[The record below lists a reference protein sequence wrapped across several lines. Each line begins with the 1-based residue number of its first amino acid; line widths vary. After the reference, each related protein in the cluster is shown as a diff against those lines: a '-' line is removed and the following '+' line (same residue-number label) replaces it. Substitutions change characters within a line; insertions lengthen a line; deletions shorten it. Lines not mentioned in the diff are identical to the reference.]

1 MKLAEEQIHK
11 FAELERCYS
20 QYFYGSVAPV
30 MEQVRRELNDRQLEE
45 MKEYSNSLAGIM
57 ATASTTPAGVGMNSS
72 FEMVTQTGTWH
83 RVKTEDYI
91 GMCQER
97 IGKSEQITS
106 DLKLIADEWRNE
118 LVSAV
123 GREKYDG
130 MCEDMG
136 MDIAYAYTS
145 YRVEQLMIDRLVQQN
160 MPKSSLEYVMKSAA
174 ENCLLGLGVQLQRSP
189 LDREI
194 SEASEK
200 AYAPSVL
207 EKGAGKVLSF
217 GMDTVSTAGF
227 SSWANLGR
235 LALFEVA
242 SEGVGAVCDAMR
254 KNGEEVSV
262 EQIISLGVFGSES
275 NVLHTFRRVSERI
288 DPHENAYIRDL
299 DKQMKGRMRLIPEEN
314 LAWMKE
320 IHWQPEFNLE
330 LETYM
335 KREKSSIPS
344 VVLPG
349 KEEAYLA
356 LQQETKPMTDNAPEK
371 RVELKGD
378 VAVNDDVTVKGDAPL
393 KGDVKVKDNMAVN
406 DDVVVIDEQ
415 KIEPAPP
422 QVSSSGQNGW
432 GNLLSSFGLSGIGNV
447 GRNMGYVVSMLPD
460 LLVGLFTG
468 KTKSLKLQD
477 NLFPIASILIGL
489 FTKNPLLKMLLVG
502 MGGMNLMNKA
512 GQEAI
517 GKMNPDTNVAEA
529 KRQEYKVYPNEAL
542 NARISVPEIKGN
554 YLLATVDRVPC
565 TIRIPDTAIA
575 AYRAGALPLNTLAN
589 AVLLKSD
596 ELSARAQENY
606 TATESRNVQG
616 RGIG

>member
-20 QYFYGSVAPV
+20 QYFNGSVAPV
-30 MEQVRRELNDRQLEE
+30 MEQVRRELNDKQLEE
-45 MKEYSNSLAGIM
+45 MKEHSNSFAGIM
-57 ATASTTPAGVGMNSS
+57 ATASTTPAGVGMGSS
-72 FEMVTQTGTWH
+72 FELVTQTGIWH

-174 ENCLLGLGVQLQRSP
+174 ENSLLGLGMQLQRSP

-242 SEGVGAVCDAMR
+242 SEGVGAVCDAVR
-254 KNGEEVSV
+254 KTGEEVSV

-275 NVLHTFRRVSERI
+275 NVLHTFRRESERI

-320 IHWQPEFNLE
+320 TRWRPEFNLD

-335 KREKSSIPS
+335 KKENSSIPS

-356 LQQETKPMTDNAPEK
+356 LQHETKPMVDNALEK
-371 RVELKGD
+371 R
-378 VAVNDDVTVKGDAPL
+378 APL
-393 KGDVKVKDNMAVN
+393 KSDVTVN

-415 KIEPAPP
+415 KVEPAPP

-432 GNLLSSFGLSGIGNV
+432 GNLLSSFGLSGIGSV

-477 NLFPIASILIGL
+477 NLFPIASILMGL

-512 GQEAI
+512 GHEAI

-529 KRQEYKVYPNEAL
+529 KMQEYKVYPNEAL

-565 TIRIPDTAIA
+565 TIRIPDTTIA

-606 TATESRNVQG
+606 TATESRNIQG

>member
-1 MKLAEEQIHK
+1 MKLAEEQVHK
-11 FAELERCYS
+11 FAKLERCYS
-20 QYFYGSVAPV
+20 QYFYGSVAPI
-30 MEQVRRELNDRQLEE
+30 MEQVRRELNDKQLEE

-72 FEMVTQTGTWH
+72 FEMVTQTGIWH
-83 RVKTEDYI
+83 QVKTEDYI

-123 GREKYDG
+123 GREKYAG
-130 MCEDMG
+130 MCADMG

-160 MPKSSLEYVMKSAA
+160 MPKSSLEYVMRSAA
-174 ENCLLGLGVQLQRSP
+174 ENSLLGLGVQLQRSP

-235 LALFEVA
+235 LALLEVA
-242 SEGVGAVCDAMR
+242 SEGIGAVCDAVKDDR
-254 KNGEEVSV
+254 EEVCV
-262 EQIISLGVFGSES
+262 EQIISRGVFGSES
-275 NVLHTFRRVSERI
+275 NVLNTFRREAERI

-314 LAWMKE
+314 LAWMKKND
-320 IHWQPEFNLE
+320 WRPEFNLE

-335 KREKSSIPS
+335 KRENSSIPS

-356 LQQETKPMTDNAPEK
+356 LQQETKPMMDNAPEK
-371 RVELKGD
+371 R
-378 VAVNDDVTVKGDAPL
+378 APL
-393 KGDVKVKDNMAVN
+393 KGDVTLNDNRAVKDK
-406 DDVVVIDEQ
+406 VVVIDEQ
-415 KIEPAPP
+415 KIEPTPP

-432 GNLLSSFGLSGIGNV
+432 GNLLSSFGLSGIGSV

-477 NLFPIASILIGL
+477 NLFPIASILMGL

-512 GQEAI
+512 GHEAI
-517 GKMNPDTNVAEA
+517 EKMNPDTNVAVA

-542 NARISVPEIKGN
+542 NARISVPEIKGD

-575 AYRAGALPLNTLAN
+575 AYHAGVLPLNTLAN
-589 AVLLKSD
+589 AVLIKSD

-606 TATESRNVQG
+606 KATESRNIQG

>member
-20 QYFYGSVAPV
+20 QYFNGSVAPV
-30 MEQVRRELNDRQLEE
+30 MEQVRRELNDKQLEE
-45 MKEYSNSLAGIM
+45 MKEHSNSFAGII
-57 ATASTTPAGVGMNSS
+57 ATASTTPAGVGMGSS
-72 FEMVTQTGTWH
+72 FELVTQTGIWH

-97 IGKSEQITS
+97 IGKSEQITF

-174 ENCLLGLGVQLQRSP
+174 ENSLLGLGMQLQRSP

-242 SEGVGAVCDAMR
+242 SEGVGAACDAMR
-254 KNGEEVSV
+254 KTGEEVSV

-275 NVLHTFRRVSERI
+275 NVLHTFRRESERI
-288 DPHENAYIRDL
+288 DPYENAYIRDL

-320 IHWQPEFNLE
+320 TRWRPEFNLE

-335 KREKSSIPS
+335 KKENSSIPS

-356 LQQETKPMTDNAPEK
+356 LQHETKPMVDNALEK
-371 RVELKGD
+371 R
-378 VAVNDDVTVKGDAPL
+378 APL
-393 KGDVKVKDNMAVN
+393 KSDVTVN
-406 DDVVVIDEQ
+406 DDVVVIGEQ
-415 KIEPAPP
+415 KVEPAPP

-432 GNLLSSFGLSGIGNV
+432 GNLLSSFGLSGIGSV

-477 NLFPIASILIGL
+477 NLFPIASILMGL

-512 GQEAI
+512 GHEAI

-542 NARISVPEIKGN
+542 NARISSPEIKGN

-565 TIRIPDTAIA
+565 TIRIPDTTIA

-606 TATESRNVQG
+606 TATESRNIQG

>member
-30 MEQVRRELNDRQLEE
+30 MEQVRRELNAKQLEE
-45 MKEYSNSLAGIM
+45 MKEHSNSFAGIM
-57 ATASTTPAGVGMNSS
+57 ATASTTPAGVGMGSS
-72 FEMVTQTGTWH
+72 FELVTQTGIWH

-118 LVSAV
+118 LVSTV
-123 GREKYDG
+123 GREKYDV

-136 MDIAYAYTS
+136 MDIAYAYTN

-174 ENCLLGLGVQLQRSP
+174 ESSLLGLGVQLQRSP

-242 SEGVGAVCDAMR
+242 SEGVGAACDAMQ
-254 KNGEEVSV
+254 NTGEEVSV
-262 EQIISLGVFGSES
+262 EHIISLGVFGSEN
-275 NVLHTFRRVSERI
+275 NVLHTFRRESERI

-320 IHWQPEFNLE
+320 THWRPEFNLE

-335 KREKSSIPS
+335 KRENSSIPS

-356 LQQETKPMTDNAPEK
+356 LQQGRKPMTDNASEK
-371 RVELKGD
+371 RAEL
-378 VAVNDDVTVKGDAPL
+378 
-393 KGDVKVKDNMAVN
+393 N

-415 KIEPAPP
+415 KVEPAPP

-477 NLFPIASILIGL
+477 NLFPIASILMGL
-489 FTKNPLLKMLLVG
+489 FAKNPLLKMLLVG

-512 GQEAI
+512 GHEAI

-542 NARISVPEIKGN
+542 NERISVPEIKGN

-596 ELSARAQENY
+596 ELSAKAQENY

>member
-20 QYFYGSVAPV
+20 QYFNSSVAPV

-45 MKEYSNSLAGIM
+45 MKEHSNSFAGIM
-57 ATASTTPAGVGMNSS
+57 ATSSTTPAGVGMNSS
-72 FEMVTQTGTWH
+72 FELVTQTGIWH

-91 GMCQER
+91 GMCHER

-106 DLKLIADEWRNE
+106 DLKLIAGEWRNE
-118 LVSAV
+118 LVSTI

-174 ENCLLGLGVQLQRSP
+174 ENSLLGLGMQLQRSP

-194 SEASEK
+194 SVASEK

-235 LALFEVA
+235 LALFEVV
-242 SEGVGAVCDAMR
+242 SEGVGAACDAMR
-254 KNGEEVSV
+254 NAGEEVSV

-275 NVLHTFRRVSERI
+275 NVLHTFRRESERI

-320 IHWQPEFNLE
+320 IHWRPEFNLE

-335 KREKSSIPS
+335 KRENSFIPS

-356 LQQETKPMTDNAPEK
+356 LQQETKSMTDNVTEK
-371 RVELKGD
+371 RAPLKDD
-378 VAVNDDVTVKGDAPL
+378 VAVNDNVTVKGNAPL

-477 NLFPIASILIGL
+477 NLFPIASILMGL

-512 GQEAI
+512 GHEAI

-575 AYRAGALPLNTLAN
+575 AYWAGALPLNTLAN

>member
-20 QYFYGSVAPV
+20 QYFNGSVAPV
-30 MEQVRRELNDRQLEE
+30 MEQVRRELNDKQLEE
-45 MKEYSNSLAGIM
+45 MKEHSNSFAGIM
-57 ATASTTPAGVGMNSS
+57 ATASTTPAGVGMGSS
-72 FEMVTQTGTWH
+72 FELVTQTGIWH

-145 YRVEQLMIDRLVQQN
+145 YRVEQLMVDRLVQQN

-174 ENCLLGLGVQLQRSP
+174 ENSLLGLGMQLQRSP

-242 SEGVGAVCDAMR
+242 SEGVGVAYDAMR
-254 KNGEEVSV
+254 KTGEEVSV
-262 EQIISLGVFGSES
+262 EQIISLGVFGSEN
-275 NVLHTFRRVSERI
+275 NVLHTFRRESERI
-288 DPHENAYIRDL
+288 DPYENAYIRDL

-320 IHWQPEFNLE
+320 TRWRPEFNLE

-335 KREKSSIPS
+335 KKENSSIPS

-349 KEEAYLA
+349 NEEAYLA
-356 LQQETKPMTDNAPEK
+356 LQHETKPMTDNVPEK
-371 RVELKGD
+371 RAPLKGD
-378 VAVNDDVTVKGDAPL
+378 VAVNDDMA
-393 KGDVKVKDNMAVN
+393 VKDNRAVN

-415 KIEPAPP
+415 KVEPAPP

-432 GNLLSSFGLSGIGNV
+432 GNLLSSFGLSGIGSV

-477 NLFPIASILIGL
+477 NLFPIASILMGL

-512 GQEAI
+512 GHEAI

-565 TIRIPDTAIA
+565 TIRIPDTTIA

>member
-1 MKLAEEQIHK
+1 MKLAEEQVHK

-20 QYFYGSVAPV
+20 QYFYGSVAPI
-30 MEQVRRELNDRQLEE
+30 MEQVRRELNDKQLEE

-57 ATASTTPAGVGMNSS
+57 ATASTTPAAVGMNSS
-72 FEMVTQTGTWH
+72 FEMVTQTGIWH
-83 RVKTEDYI
+83 QVKTEDYI

-123 GREKYDG
+123 GREKYTG

-160 MPKSSLEYVMKSAA
+160 MPKSSLEYVMRSAA
-174 ENCLLGLGVQLQRSP
+174 ENSLLGLGVQLQRSP

-235 LALFEVA
+235 LALLEVA
-242 SEGVGAVCDAMR
+242 SEGIGAVCDAVKDDR
-254 KNGEEVSV
+254 EEVCV
-262 EQIISLGVFGSES
+262 EQIISRGVFGSES
-275 NVLHTFRRVSERI
+275 NVLNTFRREAERI

-320 IHWQPEFNLE
+320 IDWRPEFNLE

-335 KREKSSIPS
+335 KRENSSIPS

-356 LQQETKPMTDNAPEK
+356 LQQETKPMMDNAPEK
-371 RVELKGD
+371 R
-378 VAVNDDVTVKGDAPL
+378 APL
-393 KGDVKVKDNMAVN
+393 KGDVTLNDNRVVKDE
-406 DDVVVIDEQ
+406 VVVIDEQ
-415 KIEPAPP
+415 KIEPTPP

-432 GNLLSSFGLSGIGNV
+432 GNLLSSFGLSGIGSV

-477 NLFPIASILIGL
+477 NLFPIASILMGL

-512 GQEAI
+512 GHEAI
-517 GKMNPDTNVAEA
+517 EKMNPDTNVAEA

-542 NARISVPEIKGN
+542 NARISVPEIKGD

-575 AYRAGALPLNTLAN
+575 AYHAGALPLNTLAN
-589 AVLLKSD
+589 AVLIKSD

-606 TATESRNVQG
+606 KATESRNIQG